1 MSVDTTNLDNAMK
14 ILRAVD
20 LHEASFEI
28 TDDGDRYNR
37 LMRDCFDEVFEN
49 DPMKQIYMWSLD
61 RYWNETIDICEEI
74 LRNS

>member
-1 MSVDTTNLDNAMK
+1 MINITNRDNAMK

-20 LHEASFEI
+20 LREASYRAIDEH
-28 TDDGDRYNR
+28 GDYTKS
-37 LMRDCFDEVFEN
+37 MKECFDEVFEN